1 MPVGGDRRKC
11 QLNPINLYNITTNCV
26 ALKWFWLPSFFK
38 SFVWCELDW
47 KNWHIRTTSETGFV
61 KFYPKG
67 RLTWWYFVVFFDL
80 ESWCYSAEVGVA
92 SLFCKSPFAFLDK
105 QDARIVALY
114 RGVSQKVGFGSTALL
129 NLQKLVGSVQS
140 ERCKRCFAKSLKSA
154 TVWKCSFVHSHLC
167 SFLGF
172 DWNAPMLAGATWKF
186 STFPGQALHWI
197 YGVPQDSNEV
207 STSVGIN
214 KKKAKGC
221 QRCWWRRAYIVI
233 LLLFPSSI

>member
-1 MPVGGDRRKC
+1 MILAPFILRLSIV
-11 QLNPINLYNITTNCV
+11 
-26 ALKWFWLPSFFK
+26 WLEKPG
-38 SFVWCELDW
+38 
-47 KNWHIRTTSETGFV
+47 TTSHDLRSWLFV

-67 RLTWWYFVVFFDL
+67 RLTWWFFVVFFDL

-140 ERCKRCFAKSLKSA
+140 ERCKRCFAKSLESA
-154 TVWKCSFVHSHLC
+154 TVWKCCFVHSHLC

-172 DWNAPMLAGATWKF
+172 DWNAPMLRVPPESSA
-186 STFPGQALHWI
+186 PNGQALHWI

-214 KKKAKGC
+214 KKKANGC
-221 QRCWWRRAYIVI
+221 QRWDEDVQEWCLCSICYFIYIVCGYTFI
-233 LLLFPSSI
+233 FS